1 MANGT
6 RNDLNRNALST
17 EAGYTKFS
25 SLIHILNGEEEFALN
40 EDGFIISSNLE
51 AANVTGYEEYE
62 IIGKHLSIFYV
73 PEESE
78 KSKLDL
84 EKTKRLGNTIVT
96 GPKIKKKGIVFWA
109 KLKIRYVV
117 SQEPGGPSFFAVL
130 QDATHRALSKER
142 IRTLRDEYLAIFNN
156 PFVGTIKFKIENS
169 AIQMCNLKALDILGA
184 TNSPELKL
192 RDFFSSPHQFQVFI
206 STLTDNK
213 KIEGFKFL
221 VRRESGQAKKWAI
234 ISARHFE
241 SQGFVEG
248 ILLDITE
255 QYVQMMELRR
265 VNEELDNFIY
275 HASHDLRSPL
285 TSIMGLVNLGL
296 KENSLE
302 STQSY
307 LEMIRGR
314 VDRLDILL
322 KDLISV
328 SYNNGMD
335 REDELFYFQ
344 REVQQILQRIDIP
357 VSNFRI
363 TAEVAQASEFRT
375 DGVRMRTILQN
386 LILNSLKY
394 YNPDVAEPYLN
405 LSIRTTQSHCAI
417 TLRDNGIGIHPEF
430 KNRVYDMFFR
440 ATERSAGSGLGLYIV
455 KSMVAKLNG
464 SVSFESTPNVGT
476 TFFLMMPN
484 QTTSASLVSA
494 ADFHT
499 LTSRQIEI
507 VQSSWERFLKTA
519 QNASSIFYKKLFLLE
534 PDLPEAFTADMNLQ
548 SQKLVSMI
556 TSGIGKLHNLE
567 ELIADS
573 KTFALQQK
581 NFFVRPEHY
590 PNVASAL
597 LASLEQVL
605 GKDWSSDVMEAW
617 NAVYTKVACTMI
629 ASSHPDVQ

>member
-6 RNDLNRNALST
+6 RNDLKRNPLST
-17 EAGYTKFS
+17 EASHAKFS

-40 EDGFIISSNLE
+40 ENGFIISSNLE

-73 PEESE
+73 PEELE

-84 EKTKRLGNTIVT
+84 EKTKRLGSTIIT
-96 GPKIKKKGIVFWA
+96 GPKAKKKGVVFWA
-109 KLKIRYVV
+109 KMKMRFVQ
-117 SQEPGGPSFFAVL
+117 SREPGSPSFLVVL

-156 PFVGTIKFKIENS
+156 QFVGTIKFKIDNA

-184 TNSPELKL
+184 SNSPDLKL
-192 RDFFSSPHQFQVFI
+192 SDFFSSSHQFQVFI

-221 VRRESGQAKKWAI
+221 VRRESAQPKKWAI
-234 ISARHFE
+234 ISARYFE

-255 QYVQMMELRR
+255 QYMQMMELRR

-302 STQSY
+302 STHNY
-307 LEMIRGR
+307 LQMIRGR
-314 VDRLDILL
+314 VDRLDVLL

-335 REDELFYFQ
+335 RENEPFFFQ
-344 REVQQILQRIDIP
+344 RELQQILQQVDIP

-363 TAEVAQASEFRT
+363 NTEVSQAADFRT
-375 DGVRMRTILQN
+375 DGIRMRTILQN
-386 LILNSLKY
+386 LILNALKY

-417 TLRDNGIGIHPEF
+417 VLRDNGIGIHPEF

-464 SVSFESTPNVGT
+464 SVSFESTPSVGT
-476 TFFLMMPN
+476 TFFLMIPN
-484 QTTSASLVSA
+484 QATGVESLSTMNY
-494 ADFHT
+494 HT

-507 VQSSWERFLKTA
+507 VQSTWERFLQTA
-519 QNASSIFYKKLFLLE
+519 QNASSIFYKKFFLLE
-534 PDLPEAFTADMNLQ
+534 PDLPETFTADIHAQ
-548 SQKLVSMI
+548 AQKLVTMI

-567 ELIADS
+567 ELLADS
-573 KTFALQQK
+573 KTFELPQK
-581 NFFVRPEHY
+581 NFFARPEHY
-590 PNVASAL
+590 LNVASAL

-617 NAVYTKVACTMI
+617 NAVYTKVAYTMI
-629 ASSHPDVQ
+629 TSSNRDGQ